1 MTMDINP
8 KLEQIAE
15 LLDQAL
21 QSEDQRVKDALRA
34 LLTITVLCSDP
45 DAPKA
50 LTGPFKT
57 LIDDVTMLKKHIAH
71 VENKV
76 EHITDSIRGAR
87 APQYYG
93 SPDDPAR
100 YYSIGDSWNSPS
112 AGYEEYMKSKYG
124 YRSK

>member
-1 MTMDINP
+1 MTVDINP

-57 LIDDVTMLKKHIAH
+57 LIDDVSIVKKHLTH
-71 VENKV
+71 LENKV
-76 EHITDSIRGAR
+76 EHIMSGMRQ
-87 APQYYG
+87 PQYYG
-93 SPDDPAR
+93 PAGDSAR
-100 YYSIGDSWNSPS
+100 YFSGDSWNSPS
-112 AGYEEYMKSKYG
+112 VGYEDYMKAKYG
-124 YRSK
+124 TRNR